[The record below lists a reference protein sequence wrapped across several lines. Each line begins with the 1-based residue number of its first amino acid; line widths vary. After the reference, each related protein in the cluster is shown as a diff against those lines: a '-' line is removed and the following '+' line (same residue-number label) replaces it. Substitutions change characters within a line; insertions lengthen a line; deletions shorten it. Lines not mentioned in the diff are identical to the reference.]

1 MERTRRRPSSVGCCG
16 THASICTS
24 PRLLVLGLTWS
35 NAGSRS
41 LLKGNCAG
49 AFTAAPANSK
59 TRFELSSTITTEI
72 RNRSSGPKL
81 PIKSSN
87 RLPDFVNEF
96 PTQDTSSAH
105 LLHPRREIIAHL
117 MIVVISE
124 PIRQLCDYYDGR
136 RQAIYR
142 THRFPGARTIPIV

>member
-24 PRLLVLGLTWS
+24 PRPVVLGLTWS
-35 NAGSRS
+35 NAGSPS

-49 AFTAAPANSK
+49 AFTAALANSK
-59 TRFELSSTITTEI
+59 TRFELSLTITTEI

-81 PIKSSN
+81 QIKYSN

-96 PTQDTSSAH
+96 LTQDTS
-105 LLHPRREIIAHL
+105 
-117 MIVVISE
+117 
-124 PIRQLCDYYDGR
+124 
-136 RQAIYR
+136 YR
-142 THRFPGARTIPIV
+142 PHRDV